1 MRTNSIKININNK
14 RWDKITARDIQKV
27 LSGTDDES
35 FFFEFK
41 SDDEEPNKLV
51 KEISA
56 LANTY
61 GGYIFLGVNNDKSI
75 GGCEKWT
82 EQRIHTAIHDSLT
95 PTPNFDVRRFK
106 IEGKT
111 VFVIKVEEGTLP
123 PYITGKGAIYERLSS
138 GSFPIKDSAKL
149 TQLYNK
155 RADQEARV
163 KSKIEFGDIDVNL
176 ANTNN
181 LCGYIDIGFSV
192 TCSEETYLQKNY
204 QKLDFLSS
212 VAEKVGINAFSVSL
226 VGSALMF
233 TIGEIANSERSKPA
247 PLFAAGLHDYL
258 VVYGDCSAS
267 CRVLLFANENGNQVD
282 ISVAPIVKEAFKSI
296 YKLLCGDD
304 FYKIFVHAQKY
315 ESLKVVKQFVPVYE
329 LSRHFGEIENNPFK
343 NVLKDHR
350 AKYGENLIIQSNRV
364 PLFGYELID
373 KQWFDKYKIKYNQT
387 NLIEELFGSAYTHLG
402 YVDPFKTEAK

>member
-1 MRTNSIKININNK
+1 M
-14 RWDKITARDIQKV
+14 
-27 LSGTDDES
+27 
-35 FFFEFK
+35 
-41 SDDEEPNKLV
+41 
-51 KEISA
+51 
-56 LANTY
+56 
-61 GGYIFLGVNNDKSI
+61 
-75 GGCEKWT
+75 
-82 EQRIHTAIHDSLT
+82 
-95 PTPNFDVRRFK
+95 
-106 IEGKT
+106 
-111 VFVIKVEEGTLP
+111 
-123 PYITGKGAIYERLSS
+123 
-138 GSFPIKDSAKL
+138 
-149 TQLYNK
+149 
-155 RADQEARV
+155 
-163 KSKIEFGDIDVNL
+163 
-176 ANTNN
+176 
-181 LCGYIDIGFSV
+181 
-192 TCSEETYLQKNY
+192 
-204 QKLDFLSS
+204 DFLSS
-212 VAEKVGINAFSVSL
+212 VAEKVGNNAFSVSL

-282 ISVAPIVKEAFKSI
+282 ISVAPIVTEAFKSI

-364 PLFGYELID
+364 PLFGYEMID

>member
-1 MRTNSIKININNK
+1 MININNK

-82 EQRIHTAIHDSLT
+82 EQRIHTTIHDSLT

-192 TCSEETYLQKNY
+192 TCSEETYLQKNC

-212 VAEKVGINAFSVSL
+212 VAEKVGNNAFSVSL
-226 VGSALMF
+226 FGSALMF

-247 PLFAAGLHDYL
+247 PLFAAGLHNFTVNRANYVRLGRNDHPF
-258 VVYGDCSAS
+258 VV
-267 CRVLLFANENGNQVD
+267 
-282 ISVAPIVKEAFKSI
+282 II
-296 YKLLCGDD
+296 
-304 FYKIFVHAQKY
+304 
-315 ESLKVVKQFVPVYE
+315 
-329 LSRHFGEIENNPFK
+329 LSRWFK
-343 NVLKDHR
+343 HITKKSPVWV
-350 AKYGENLIIQSNRV
+350 Y
-364 PLFGYELID
+364 P
-373 KQWFDKYKIKYNQT
+373 QT
-387 NLIEELFGSAYTHLG
+387 LGSSA
-402 YVDPFKTEAK
+402 FE

>member
-1 MRTNSIKININNK
+1 MININNK

-82 EQRIHTAIHDSLT
+82 EQRIHTSIHDSLT

-163 KSKIEFGDIDVNL
+163 KSKIEFGDINVNL

-192 TCSEETYLQKNY
+192 TCSEKIYLQKNY

-212 VAEKVGINAFSVSL
+212 VAEKVGNNAFSVSL

-258 VVYGDCSAS
+258 VVYGDYSAS

-373 KQWFDKYKIKYNQT
+373 KQWFDVQNTAGAPSVLSFYCGDAAFGQQIR
-387 NLIEELFGSAYTHLG
+387 NLAG
-402 YVDPFKTEAK
+402 

>member
-163 KSKIEFGDIDVNL
+163 KSKIEFGDINVNL

-212 VAEKVGINAFSVSL
+212 VAEKVGNNAFSVSL

-282 ISVAPIVKEAFKSI
+282 ISVAPIVTEAFKSI

-373 KQWFDKYKIKYNQT
+373 KQWFDVQNTAGAPSVLSFYCGDAAFGQQIR
-387 NLIEELFGSAYTHLG
+387 NLAG
-402 YVDPFKTEAK
+402 

>member
-1 MRTNSIKININNK
+1 MININNK

-163 KSKIEFGDIDVNL
+163 KSKIEFGDINVNL

-212 VAEKVGINAFSVSL
+212 VAEKVGNNAFSVSL
-226 VGSALMF
+226 VGSALI

-373 KQWFDKYKIKYNQT
+373 KQWFDVQNTAGAPSVLSFYCGDAAFGQQIR
-387 NLIEELFGSAYTHLG
+387 NLAG
-402 YVDPFKTEAK
+402 

>member
-82 EQRIHTAIHDSLT
+82 EQRIHTTIHDSLT

-138 GSFPIKDSAKL
+138 GSFPIKDTAKL

-181 LCGYIDIGFSV
+181 
-192 TCSEETYLQKNY
+192 
-204 QKLDFLSS
+204 
-212 VAEKVGINAFSVSL
+212 
-226 VGSALMF
+226 
-233 TIGEIANSERSKPA
+233 
-247 PLFAAGLHDYL
+247 
-258 VVYGDCSAS
+258 
-267 CRVLLFANENGNQVD
+267 
-282 ISVAPIVKEAFKSI
+282 
-296 YKLLCGDD
+296 
-304 FYKIFVHAQKY
+304 
-315 ESLKVVKQFVPVYE
+315 
-329 LSRHFGEIENNPFK
+329 
-343 NVLKDHR
+343 
-350 AKYGENLIIQSNRV
+350 
-364 PLFGYELID
+364 
-373 KQWFDKYKIKYNQT
+373 W
-387 NLIEELFGSAYTHLG
+387 ELFH
-402 YVDPFKTEAK
+402 KQI

>member
-1 MRTNSIKININNK
+1 MININNK
-14 RWDKITARDIQKV
+14 RWDKSTARDIQKV

-82 EQRIHTAIHDSLT
+82 EQRIHTTIHDSLT

-212 VAEKVGINAFSVSL
+212 VAEKVGNNAFSVSL
-226 VGSALMF
+226 IGSALMF

-373 KQWFDKYKIKYNQT
+373 KQWFDVQNTAGAPSVLSFYCGDAAFGQQIR
-387 NLIEELFGSAYTHLG
+387 NLAG
-402 YVDPFKTEAK
+402 

>member
-192 TCSEETYLQKNY
+192 TCSEKIYLQKNY

-212 VAEKVGINAFSVSL
+212 VAEKVGNNAFSVSL
-226 VGSALMF
+226 VGSALI

-373 KQWFDKYKIKYNQT
+373 KQWFDVQNTAGAPSVLSFYCGDAAFGQQIR
-387 NLIEELFGSAYTHLG
+387 NLAG
-402 YVDPFKTEAK
+402 